1 MPESQSSMIP
11 KQHGSYHSSTGF
23 LNFQFFSESSQNS
36 FPSECVYDSRVRL
49 VILFD
54 LGVFWLHTWSWSLLG
69 ILESSSVYQQLKAP
83 LNTWGTPTK
92 IFDTVSMQ
100 LLSYIICGYAILN
113 T

>member
-23 LNFQFFSESSQNS
+23 LNLQFFSESSQNS
-36 FPSECVYDSRVRL
+36 FPSEYVYESRVRL
-49 VILFD
+49 VIF
-54 LGVFWLHTWSWSLLG
+54 FNLG
-69 ILESSSVYQQLKAP
+69 IFWPQMELVSVRHSEVLLYVSAVKGSSKYLGNSY
-83 LNTWGTPTK
+83 K